1 MILMRDGAFALSA
14 SFGIGPRLVMLKAFG
29 MG

>member
-1 MILMRDGAFALSA
+1 MILMPDGAFALSA
-14 SFGIGPRLVMLKAFG
+14 SSCIGPRLVMLKTFG